1 MDLQADI
8 NWIKSQLDKVQD
20 VNLVNA
26 VKQLLTYA
34 NKKQDKEDFYHN
46 LSEEQRIGI
55 LKGIQQVELGNTK
68 THKEAQ
74 KIYSKWL

>member
-26 VKQLLTYA
+26 LKQLLTYA
-34 NKKQDKEDFYHN
+34 NNKQDKEDFYHN

-55 LKGIQQVELGNTK
+55 LKGIQQVEQGNTK
-68 THKEAQ
+68 SHKEAQ